1 MIGPKSESISELGYS
16 SACHRRLRSR
26 LRTRHLG
33 PAQVPRIRTSVRRS
47 AGISA
52 WLDGAAL
59 SATGL
64 STMVFALI
72 ESQRRGW
79 TDVLVTAST
88 VVGVVGLLAF
98 VAWERR
104 VPYPVLPLSPFANR
118 NLAGANLTTA
128 FVTAASMGS
137 LSITLYVQEVAG
149 YSATAAVCPPCPA
162 PSFRFCSP
170 GASEAWPHGSDLGFS

>member
-1 MIGPKSESISELGYS
+1 MEIGRYRPARARADHLPVTARQGNRPRVTTARENQAVSDDRTQIESISEMGYS
-16 SACHRRLRSR
+16 SACHRRRRSR

-64 STMVFALI
+64 STIVFALI
-72 ESQRRGW
+72 ESQRRGE
-79 TDVLVTAST
+79 TDLLVTAST

-104 VPYPVLPLSPFANR
+104 EPHPMPPLSLFANR
-118 NLAGANLTTA
+118 NLDGANVTTE
-128 FVTAASMGS
+128 FV
-137 LSITLYVQEVAG
+137 
-149 YSATAAVCPPCPA
+149 
-162 PSFRFCSP
+162 
-170 GASEAWPHGSDLGFS
+170 

>member
-1 MIGPKSESISELGYS
+1 MSIDPKSESISELGYS

-33 PAQVPRIRTSVRRS
+33 PAQVSRIRTSVRRS

-64 STMVFALI
+64 STIVFALI

-79 TDVLVTAST
+79 SDLLITAST

-104 VPYPVLPLSPFANR
+104 VPHPMLPVSLHFEPYCRRGGSSDDVWAMTKTS
-118 NLAGANLTTA
+118 AVKTT
-128 FVTAASMGS
+128 VG
-137 LSITLYVQEVAG
+137 G
-149 YSATAAVCPPCPA
+149 GGGG
-162 PSFRFCSP
+162 RR
-170 GASEAWPHGSDLGFS
+170 GGGGR